1 MTLDFLILIYGLAFL
16 CLFKTCV
23 ISAVYFFF
31 FLFCCFLFFFF
42 FFQAE
47 DGIRDADVTGVQTC
61 ALPIYGRFGP
71 YVKFG
76 DQFVS
81 LPKGVDPLSVEL
93 EDAIVLIKEKQKADA
108 PIYMYKDLP
117 VQKGKGR
124 FGPYIKWN
132 NMYINVNKK
141 YDWEDRKSVV

>member
-61 ALPIYGRFGP
+61 ALPIYGRNFNET
-71 YVKFG
+71 
-76 DQFVS
+76 FVPVFTS
-81 LPKGVDPLSVEL
+81 GYDP
-93 EDAIVLIKEKQKADA
+93 EDYYFAIFNRWGERIFETNEPNLGWDGRDLRTGQEVLTGTYIWKIEFKETMSTKRH
-108 PIYMYKDLP
+108 IEH
-117 VQKGKGR
+117 GH
-124 FGPYIKWN
+124 
-132 NMYINVNKK
+132 VNLLK
-141 YDWEDRKSVV
+141 